1 MDPQKKKTPKS
12 AYNNDNL
19 IEQLR
24 DMGRGVA
31 KTVKTDLV
39 GGMAQD
45 ALSSLFGT
53 PKSAPMTPG
62 ESVRIPQTDIP
73 PESPF
78 WPERPQPALWGRR
91 EQYHSQ
97 FSQEV
102 INNLKSQEA
111 EVMHKIEEIRQEL
124 KALVATLKVVNREIV
139 QAVEGQMVDP
149 GLYHLS
155 FLDRIKTVLK
165 LINQNLHESRSWLNV
180 MHSRRKQ
187 RKYWNQYKKKGTEW
201 GLNPERV
208 LATQVG

>member
-31 KTVKTDLV
+31 KTVKNDLV

-53 PKSAPMTPG
+53 PKSGTMTPG
-62 ESVRIPQTDIP
+62 ESLNLKQSDTGN
-73 PESPF
+73 ESPF
-78 WPERPQPALWGRR
+78 WPEKPQPALWGRR

-97 FSQEV
+97 VSQEV
-102 INNLKSQEA
+102 INRLKTQES

-124 KALVATLKVVNREIV
+124 KALIIALKVADSQIV
-139 QAVEGQMVDP
+139 QAVENQIVDP
-149 GLYHLS
+149 GLYHLN

-165 LINQNLHESRSWLNV
+165 LIRQNLHESRSWLNV
-180 MHSRRKQ
+180 MHSRKKQ
-187 RKYWNQYKKKGTEW
+187 KGYWNQYKKKGTEW